1 MSGQTS
7 ETQDIHVS
15 QIDEYF
21 ASGFLNN
28 SKGPLSFSITQTGD
42 QGYIRVTPVQQQISL
57 EGEGVDFELSSCE
70 SLSLDDTDVSDYIK
84 KPIYTS
90 SALELFDFLLT
101 HFESFYCTVEFSGNA
116 WKILVTQGVSKT
128 D

>member
-1 MSGQTS
+1 VSGQTS
-7 ETQDIHVS
+7 ETEDIHVS

-21 ASGFLNN
+21 ASGFLNI

-42 QGYIRVTPVQQQISL
+42 QGYIRITPFQQQISL